1 MISYEIPKMINH
13 FYNLSDVN
21 RYKFHST
28 WTARMNYHRMS
39 IIFVLFGIV
48 YLLSV
53 KVTNGQQT
61 NSQDST
67 GSNHCT
73 IFTLIL
79 FFDFVLIINKLSL
92 NS

>member
-1 MISYEIPKMINH
+1 
-13 FYNLSDVN
+13 VN
-21 RYKFHST
+21 RYEFHST

-39 IIFVLFGIV
+39 IIFFLFGIV

-73 IFTLIL
+73 IFTFCFLIL
-79 FFDFVLIINKLSL
+79 F
-92 NS
+92 